1 MTRLARRLSASRV
14 LGLGAAGLVLLAVA
28 FAIALRFGE
37 QPISLSA
44 ALGDP
49 RSSDAVIFWSLR
61 LPRALLGVIVGA
73 GLAASGT
80 TLQGLLRNPLADPFV
95 LGVSGGAALGATLA
109 LAFGLATV
117 GQVAPGL
124 LGGLSRLSGPALLA
138 FVGAAG
144 SVLFVLAASRGHSSR
159 APYAAL
165 LTGVVF
171 NAFASAAI
179 TLIKTLSA
187 PDRLGEI
194 LYWLAG
200 SLGYER
206 GATLGL
212 AALLQL
218 AAIAV
223 MVALSGRL
231 NLMMLGDEDA
241 SALGVP
247 VARTRRLL
255 LLATSASVAGAV
267 ALTGLIG
274 FVGLIVPHV
283 LRLAFGPDQRL
294 LVPLS
299 ALGGAV
305 FLVLAD
311 VLARV
316 AFALFGQEL
325 PVGVITALLG
335 GPLFIALL
343 YRRGG
348 APGGEGRG

>member
-1 MTRLARRLSASRV
+1 VTREGRRLNASRV
-14 LGLGAAGLVLLAVA
+14 LGLCAAGLVLTGVA
-28 FAIALRFGE
+28 FAIATRFGE
-37 QPISLSA
+37 QPISLST

-73 GLAASGT
+73 GLAASGA

-124 LGGLSRLSGPALLA
+124 LGGLERLSGPALLA
-138 FVGAAG
+138 FVGAGA
-144 SVLFVLAASRGHSSR
+144 SVLFVLTASRGHSAR

-171 NAFASAAI
+171 NAFAAAAI
-179 TLIKTLSA
+179 TLIKTLSD

-200 SLGYER
+200 TLGYER

-212 AALLQL
+212 AGLLQ
-218 AAIAV
+218 AVTIGV

-241 SALGVP
+241 AALGVP

-255 LLATSASVAGAV
+255 LLASSASVAGAV
-267 ALTGLIG
+267 VLTGLIG
-274 FVGLIVPHV
+274 FVGLIVPHL

-299 ALGGAV
+299 ALGGAA

-311 VLARV
+311 LLARV
-316 AFALFGQEL
+316 SFALFGSEP

-343 YRRGG
+343 YRRGQSMG
-348 APGGEGRG
+348 A

>member
-1 MTRLARRLSASRV
+1 MCV
-14 LGLGAAGLVLLAVA
+14 AGLVLTVLAFALAV
-28 FAIALRFGE
+28 RFGE
-37 QPISLSA
+37 QPISLSK
-44 ALGDP
+44 ALGQP
-49 RSSDAVIFWSLR
+49 KSTDAVIFWSVR
-61 LPRALLGVIVGA
+61 LPRALLGLIVGA
-73 GLAASGT
+73 GLAASGS

-124 LGGLSRLSGPALLA
+124 MGGLSRLSGPALLA
-138 FVGAAG
+138 FLGAGG
-144 SVLFVLAASRGHSSR
+144 SVLFVLAASRGHSAR

-179 TLIKTLSA
+179 TLIKTLSD

-194 LYWLAG
+194 LFWLAG
-200 SLGYER
+200 ALGHER

-212 AALLQL
+212 AALLQ
-218 AAIAV
+218 AV
-223 MVALSGRL
+223 TIGVMIALSGRL
-231 NLMMLGDEDA
+231 NLMTLGDDDA

-299 ALGGAV
+299 ALGGAA

-311 VLARV
+311 LLARV
-316 AFALFGQEL
+316 SFAFFGSEP

-348 APGGEGRG
+348 PLGG